1 MLTQCCGQL
10 PRGDVVDR
18 MLASIDEDDRDE
30 LAIPG
35 GQVGIIGDRHD
46 LPADPGVTAY
56 RRDDHLG
63 HVTEVAAGPA
73 VDDDPMLVFD
83 LTDQVRETIQQT
95 LYSLLMLRRSVF
107 S

>member
-73 VDDDPMLVFD
+73 VDDDPG
-83 LTDQVRETIQQT
+83 R
-95 LYSLLMLRRSVF
+95 
-107 S
+107 